1 MYFSFFGP
9 AVFVCIPLSLGM
21 SMSIF
26 LNAVIVTPFVYD
38 NFIVYIIVV
47 FRLNMFYV
55 GWTCF

>member
-9 AVFVCIPLSLGM
+9 AVFVWMPLSFGM

-38 NFIVYIIVV
+38 NFVVYVNV
-47 FRLNMFYV
+47 GCRLNMFYV
-55 GWTCF
+55 DWTCF